1 MKEIKQFEFNAYI
14 TIDAE
19 NYEQAIDLFEFQLKY
34 GIDKYNNCY
43 VAEIKELEG
52 VSEWTIGLYS
62 P

>member
-52 VSEWTIGLYS
+52 VSE
-62 P
+62 